1 MDYFDSGAVESKELE
16 ISNNRFSFLS
26 FLHNDAALG
35 MLVFE
40 NQVLILRQSSVNE
53 NQGEDFKNESVSG
66 VTFVGQV
73 HTT

>member
-1 MDYFDSGAVESKELE
+1 
-16 ISNNRFSFLS
+16 
-26 FLHNDAALG
+26 

-40 NQVLILRQSSVNE
+40 NQVLILRQSCVNE